1 MNLLKAILP
10 PQDRKFFQYFEDS
23 AGIVVE
29 AADLFHEIILEFLN
43 QERFDRAL
51 ELKNRS
57 SKLAKLT
64 LNELNNTFV
73 TPIDREDILHV
84 AFLLNKITKRIVR
97 GCVNL
102 KVYRLTSHPVI
113 LKQQSDVLVQ
123 AAQELKTVVSLLQ
136 KSSNLKVVTESNHR
150 MKEIEHKGDEIFFNA
165 MDDLFSGS
173 YNALDVIKLR
183 DIFRSIESALDNC
196 FNVSDTVVNVVLK
209 HG

>member
-23 AGIVVE
+23 ATIVVE
-29 AADLFHEIILEFLN
+29 AADLFHEIILEFLT
-43 QERFDRAL
+43 QERFDKAL

-102 KVYRLTSHPVI
+102 KVYRLTSHPEI

-136 KSSNLKVVTESNHR
+136 RSSNLKVVTESNHR